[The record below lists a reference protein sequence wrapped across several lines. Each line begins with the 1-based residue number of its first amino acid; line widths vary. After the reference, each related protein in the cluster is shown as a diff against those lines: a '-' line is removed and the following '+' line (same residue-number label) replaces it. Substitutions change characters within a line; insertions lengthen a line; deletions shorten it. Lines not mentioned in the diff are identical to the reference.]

1 MNCVMN
7 GSIFA
12 TRCAP
17 LHGGMTMILK
27 LSLDLVIDSE
37 RGSIS
42 VISAGWG
49 VKGKSPRQLDG
60 SVLTALEAD
69 LANVGHGGGGPADPP
84 IEVAADLPARGGP
97 VGGPAHSRAA
107 LPCGVA
113 RPSTS
118 TALADASTALANA
131 GVPSDEATALVKA
144 WGPTP
149 CAKVAAWLARI
160 TASQHVTNPTALAVS
175 ILKKGGQS
183 NTHT

>member
-12 TRCAP
+12 TRCA
-17 LHGGMTMILK
+17 LGEGGLTMVLK
-27 LSLDLVIDSE
+27 LSFDLVIDSE
-37 RGSIS
+37 RGTLS
-42 VISAGWG
+42 VVSAGWG
-49 VKGKSPRQLDG
+49 IKGKSPRQLDP
-60 SVLTALEAD
+60 SVLLELESQ
-69 LANVGHGGGGPADPP
+69 LAAVGKGGESAADPP
-84 IEVAADLPARGGP
+84 IDVAADLPAQGGP
-97 VGGPAHSRAA
+97 VRGPAHSRAA
-107 LPCGVA
+107 LPCGVP
-113 RPSTS
+113 RPTTS
-118 TALADASTALANA
+118 TALADASTALADA

>member
-1 MNCVMN
+1 MNRVMN

-27 LSLDLVIDSE
+27 LSIDLVIDSE
-37 RGSIS
+37 RGAIS

-49 VKGKSPRQLDG
+49 VKGKAPRQLDP
-60 SVLTALEAD
+60 SVLTALEAG
-69 LANVGHGGGGPADPP
+69 LAAVGQGGGDAADPP
-84 IEVAADLPARGGP
+84 IDVAADLPAQGGP
-97 VGGPAHSRAA
+97 VRGPAHSRAA
-107 LPCGVA
+107 LPCGVGTPA
-113 RPSTS
+113 AS

-131 GVPSDEATALVKA
+131 GIPSDEAVALVKA

-160 TASQHVTNPTALAVS
+160 TSSQHVTNPTALAVS
-175 ILKKGGQS
+175 VLRKGGQS
-183 NTHT
+183 HTPT